1 MSTRKKLKK
10 SKVAPELVKPEPKEV
25 PEAAAAPIPEDLQ
38 KLVNAHRLFDTILK
52 LLNTGMFQRLHMEH
66 VERCVGGIV
75 PTLADIARQIH
86 SHEQAELVAGAI
98 EPAKEEIN

>member
-10 SKVAPELVKPEPKEV
+10 SKAAPRLVKPEPKDV
-25 PEAAAAPIPEDLQ
+25 PEAAAEPVPEDLQ
-38 KLVNAHRLFDTILK
+38 KLVNAYGLFDTILK

-66 VERCVGGIV
+66 VEKCVGGIV

-86 SHEQAELVAGAI
+86 SHERAELVAGAI
-98 EPAKEEIN
+98 EPPKEEVN